1 MAIGTQED
9 SDQMLS
15 EINMIPFIDVMLVL
29 LIIFIITVPVI
40 KHAVNI
46 DLPRASNEQVVDKPD
61 NIRLSV
67 DASGGYFWNEVPV
80 SDADFDERLAAAA
93 AQQPHPGRQG
103 RALRTRG
110 PGHGRRP
117 AGRGAQDRLHHRT
130 GSAIDSPGQAR
141 HDTGEPHERSTGSRP
156 TRDRQRPLAHRFQAR
171 HGSPALR
178 GAQQPGRAARPQ
190 SGVDLAQ
197 RRALPPADHP
207 SGQAHLDQIRQRGTA
222 PTAPIVGRPRGH
234 HPPRASFF
242 DQPAKQRFQ

>member
-67 DASGGYFWNEVPV
+67 DASGGYFWNEVAV

-93 AQQPHPGRQG
+93 AQQPQPELHIRGDKAVRYE
-103 RALRTRG
+103 RVAL
-110 PGHGRRP
+110 
-117 AGRGAQDRLHHRT
+117 AM
-130 GSAIDSPGQAR
+130 
-141 HDTGEPHERSTGSRP
+141 
-156 TRDRQRPLAHRFQAR
+156 
-171 HGSPALR
+171 
-178 GAQQPGRAARPQ
+178 AA
-190 SGVDLAQ
+190 AQ
-197 RRALPPADHP
+197 RAGVRKIGFVTEPA
-207 SGQAHLDQIRQRGTA
+207 A
-222 PTAPIVGRPRGH
+222 P
-234 HPPRASFF
+234 
-242 DQPAKQRFQ
+242 